1 MICKYMD
8 MTGHALH
15 EGDTVLLDKPG
26 ADGKVIGTLEFH
38 GRRGMWA
45 VKVEKVF
52 SASQQ
57 QFIPVNCGAISQHV
71 SLAPHMRLFSKELKG
86 VELLREAPR
95 APRRPWDY
103 PAPGIY

>member
-8 MTGHALH
+8 ANGQPLH

-26 ADGKVIGTLEFH
+26 TDGKVIGTLQFY

-52 SASQQ
+52 SASFQ
-57 QFIPVNCGAISQHV
+57 QFVPVNCGAVSQIA

-95 APRRPWDY
+95 PARRPWDA
-103 PAPGIY
+103 PAPGMY